1 MEAGIKVQEQFT
13 KMWMVPMTVPNNF
26 EDMRKRGEKIS
37 NEYVSLME
45 KNMAPTRNLSSS
57 RREHTVSSSLLPS
70 LTLISAIVLPS
81 IQLFFSEP
89 TDETITFFQ

>member
-1 MEAGIKVQEQFT
+1 MQKGRER
-13 KMWMVPMTVPNNF
+13 NF
-26 EDMRKRGEKIS
+26 LRFS
-37 NEYVSLME
+37 SLME